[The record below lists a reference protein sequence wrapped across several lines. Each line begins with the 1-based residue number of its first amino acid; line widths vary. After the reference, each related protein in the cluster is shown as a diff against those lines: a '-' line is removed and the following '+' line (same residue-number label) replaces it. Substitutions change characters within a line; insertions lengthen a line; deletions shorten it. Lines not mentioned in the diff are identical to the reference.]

1 MKRFVEKPRESG
13 GAKVIRATF
22 SLPDSCLEQLDRLQV
37 KFGRKGHILNR
48 SEVVRVGLAA
58 LEQMKQDELQSMVA
72 YVERL
77 KAGRP
82 KSATKGE

>member
-1 MKRFVEKPRESG
+1 MNNIAEKKPKTSR
-13 GAKVIRATF
+13 AKVVRATF
-22 SLPDSCLEQLDRLQV
+22 SLPNTCLEQLDRLQV

-48 SEVVRVGLAA
+48 SEVVRIGLAT
-58 LEQMKQDELQSMVA
+58 LERMKQNELQSTVD

-82 KSATKGE
+82 KSTAKGD